1 MPDASVPERPAVTE
15 LSEQLQN
22 ITERLAAA
30 RTSQQVFAAVLEPTL
45 AALNAVAGAV
55 LVLGPGGDGQ
65 GAVTAHRQAP
75 DRTPLW
81 QGQALADA
89 GPVRDALSRHEAL
102 YFGDAGALRQ
112 AYPELG
118 TPEPG
123 TAQAK
128 TAELEHRP
136 APPAPVAS
144 AVVPMFLDG
153 QPLGA
158 LVVEF
163 REPHVFTPGERRF
176 LQTLASQ
183 GALALDR
190 ARLLETLGEQ
200 VQSRTRRLE
209 QAQRTAELLASL
221 GDTLQSARTPGEV
234 ARLTLGR
241 LGPALHAQG
250 MLMVELEA
258 HSAVRSSLGHPT
270 LWGDPPPNHA
280 GFTVLPDFT
289 ARTAPL
295 LWQVLRSGRPLYLDE
310 SRREGAVEGHLP
322 GLACAALPIRSP
334 GTDTRLEGFLVAWR
348 PTAAGPWS
356 AAEQAL
362 LTRAAATLGL
372 VFERAAALAAL
383 QERTAALDTLNAQLE
398 ARSRALEAF
407 AQLTRDLGVQNDP
420 YALVRRAQEVLLSL
434 LPPGH
439 ALYWEPEDGRWR
451 LRAQSGEVRH
461 PELQRVLDAGLVI
474 GQTPTLDTPWRA
486 REAAYHD
493 HYPAGSDLSTDL
505 TQQIQSVVA
514 VPIWRGAAPCGVL
527 NLTTVVPH
535 VWQEVDRVV
544 LNTVARSLGLALERA
559 ESLRQLAHSNAELR
573 AANEEL
579 EAFAYSVSH
588 DLRAPVRHIKGFG
601 TLLRS
606 RLGPDL
612 DLKAGH
618 YLNVIDESAERMN
631 TLIDALLGLSRTARQ
646 PLHPAVVDLEALV
659 VSVQAELA
667 SEMVTGEPE
676 RDIEWRIRG
685 LPPVH
690 GDRDLLRQVMVN
702 LLSNAL
708 KYTRPRAQAV
718 IEVWAEEHP
727 GGWTVSVR
735 DNGVGF
741 DPRYGT
747 RLFGVFQRLHH
758 HNEFEGTG
766 VGLANVRRI
775 VARHG
780 GAVTAQGE
788 PGAGATFSFTLP
800 RPR

>member
-1 MPDASVPERPAVTE
+1 MLDASVPELPAVAE

-55 LVLGPGGDGQ
+55 LVLGPGGDGLD
-65 GAVTAHRQAP
+65 AVTAHRQAP
-75 DRTPLW
+75 DRSPLW
-81 QGQALADA
+81 QGRALADA
-89 GPVRDALSRHEAL
+89 GPVRDALRRHEAL
-102 YFGDAGALRQ
+102 YFGDAGALRR
-112 AYPELG
+112 AYPELE
-118 TPEPG
+118 TPE
-123 TAQAK
+123 
-128 TAELEHRP
+128 LDHR
-136 APPAPVAS
+136 ADSPAPVAS
-144 AVVPMFLDG
+144 AVVPMFLDD

-163 REPHVFTPGERRF
+163 REPHVFTADERRF

-209 QAQRTAELLASL
+209 EAQRTAELLASL
-221 GDTLQSARTPGEV
+221 GDTLQSARTPEEV

-250 MLMVELEA
+250 MLMVELTMNA
-258 HSAVRSSLGHPT
+258 QGRAALAQPT
-270 LWGDPPPNHA
+270 LWGDPPPDHS
-280 GFTVLPDFT
+280 GFTALPDFN
-289 ARTAPL
+289 RHTAPL
-295 LWQVLRSGRPLYLDE
+295 LWQVAQTRRALYLDE
-310 SRREGAVEGHLP
+310 NQREGAVEGHLP
-322 GLACAALPIRSP
+322 GLACATLPIRLP

-348 PTAAGPWS
+348 PAAAGPWS
-356 AAEQAL
+356 GAEQAL

-372 VFERAAALAAL
+372 VFERAASLSAL
-383 QERTAALDTLNAQLE
+383 QERTAALDILNAQLE
-398 ARSRALEAF
+398 GRSRALEAF

-451 LRAQSGEVRH
+451 LRAQSGEMDH

-474 GQTPTLDTPWRA
+474 GQTPTLDTPWHT
-486 REAAYHD
+486 REATYHD

-505 TQQIQSVVA
+505 TQQLQSVVA
-514 VPIWRGAAPCGVL
+514 VPIWRGAAPCGIL
-527 NLTTVVPH
+527 NLTTLVPH
-535 VWQEVDRVV
+535 TWQEVDRVV

-573 AANEEL
+573 TANEEL

-601 TLLRS
+601 TLLRN
-606 RLGPDL
+606 RLGPAL
-612 DLKAGH
+612 DLKASH
-618 YLNVIDESAERMN
+618 YLSVIDESAERMN

-646 PLHPAVVDLEALV
+646 PLNPVQVDLWALV

-667 SEMVTGEPE
+667 SEVDTGAPE
-676 RDIEWRIRG
+676 RDIEWQIHD
-685 LPPVH
+685 LPLVY

-708 KYTRPRAQAV
+708 KYTRPRPQAV

-727 GGWTVSVR
+727 GGWTVTVR

-758 HNEFEGTG
+758 SSEFEGTG

-780 GAVTAQGE
+780 GTVTAQGE
-788 PGAGATFSFTLP
+788 PGTGATFSFTLP
-800 RPR
+800 RTR